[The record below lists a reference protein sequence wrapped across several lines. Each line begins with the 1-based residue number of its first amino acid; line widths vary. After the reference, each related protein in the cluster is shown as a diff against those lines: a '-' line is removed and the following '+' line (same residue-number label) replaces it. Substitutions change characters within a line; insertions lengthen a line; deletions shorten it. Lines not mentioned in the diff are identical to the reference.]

1 MTDRETEAG
10 KNIVA
15 LGAADARPAPRR
27 TIANFIFEPKTCFLS
42 PLEVVSND

>member
-1 MTDRETEAG
+1 MTDKETDA
-10 KNIVA
+10 KKKIVA
-15 LGAADARPAPRR
+15 LGAAAARPAPRR